1 MIAKVVA
8 MLFACASPAFFLAD
22 AEQQRSSREPPPLI
36 ESVQGADLYRAY
48 CAVCHG
54 VEGRGDGPMA
64 QSLKAR
70 VTDVTQ
76 IRKRNRGKFP
86 LERVRDIIAG
96 DVELPKGH
104 GTREMPVWGPVF
116 SRVTWDQDLGPV
128 RLQNLAKYI
137 EELQAK

>member
-1 MIAKVVA
+1 MIAKVAA
-8 MLFACASPAFFLAD
+8 MLLACASLALFPAV
-22 AEQQRSSREPPPLI
+22 AEQRSSREPPPLI
-36 ESVQGADLYRAY
+36 ESVHGVDLYRAY

-54 VEGRGDGPMA
+54 MEGKGDGPMA

-70 VTDVTQ
+70 VPDLTQ

-96 DVELPKGH
+96 DVELPAGH

-128 RLQNLAKYI
+128 RLQNLTKYT
-137 EELQAK
+137 EELQSK